1 MMLPGENMKKI
12 FVVDIGGTNSR
23 FALFEVHSQNSMSFI
38 NSIWLKTGD
47 AHSFEELIKQQEMN
61 CPELIISDCD
71 TLVVAVPGPVLD
83 EKRVEMVNVSWA
95 IDIGQLKKHF
105 HLPIYFIN
113 DFMAQ
118 GYGCLSR

>member
-1 MMLPGENMKKI
+1 MMLSGENMKKI

-23 FALFEVHSQNSMSFI
+23 FALFEVHSHYSMSLI

-47 AHSFEELIKQQEMN
+47 ARSFEELIKQQVVS
-61 CPELIISDCD
+61 CPELLMSDCD
-71 TLVVAVPGPVLD
+71 ALVVAVPGPVLD

-95 IDIGQLKKHF
+95 IDIGQLQKRF

-113 DFMAQ
+113 DF
-118 GYGCLSR
+118 